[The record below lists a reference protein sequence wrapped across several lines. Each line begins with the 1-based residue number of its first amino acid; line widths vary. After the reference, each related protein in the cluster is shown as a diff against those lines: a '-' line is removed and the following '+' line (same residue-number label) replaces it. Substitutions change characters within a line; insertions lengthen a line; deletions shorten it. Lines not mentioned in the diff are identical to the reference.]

1 MRYPVAYIISAI
13 LLSLSTPVR
22 AQIPVILRVA
32 VSEQADSTGC
42 NFVRELTRVTY
53 AAIMT
58 GKVQLWNSP
67 GKEIVVTSASLKEIE
82 RTSGLSFMDQDIVF
96 IYEVWSDNGN
106 VLNINT
112 NGFLFS
118 GKNQSG
124 ESVEFGYVESGSLQE
139 FLIRETVN
147 SNVNGNHN
155 ASLAGY
161 LAGRKFN
168 YNFIQFAG
176 KIIDNPADSR
186 KIIDEYVSGQEV
198 KSAFDSGN
206 DIPQKLVVY
215 SIDFSSDISKEK
227 SANANK
233 ILKAVEAYLQTNE
246 ELIYNLGG
254 DSIIQNTPKGRWK
267 VSRMVVTELWKKI
280 GSAVQSDLAGV
291 TVYFNNF
298 ALQEIPYR
306 DIVNMDD
313 LRIEGIALDEYLRNR
328 NYTFVIRRINSEEI
342 PRSDAYLFY
351 KALFN
356 AEWNK
361 ITEFV
366 SKQK

>member
-1 MRYPVAYIISAI
+1 
-13 LLSLSTPVR
+13 
-22 AQIPVILRVA
+22 
-32 VSEQADSTGC
+32 
-42 NFVRELTRVTY
+42 
-53 AAIMT
+53 
-58 GKVQLWNSP
+58 
-67 GKEIVVTSASLKEIE
+67 
-82 RTSGLSFMDQDIVF
+82 
-96 IYEVWSDNGN
+96 
-106 VLNINT
+106 
-112 NGFLFS
+112 
-118 GKNQSG
+118 
-124 ESVEFGYVESGSLQE
+124 
-139 FLIRETVN
+139 
-147 SNVNGNHN
+147 
-155 ASLAGY
+155 
-161 LAGRKFN
+161 
-168 YNFIQFAG
+168 
-176 KIIDNPADSR
+176 
-186 KIIDEYVSGQEV
+186 
-198 KSAFDSGN
+198 
-206 DIPQKLVVY
+206 
-215 SIDFSSDISKEK
+215 
-227 SANANK
+227 
-233 ILKAVEAYLQTNE
+233 
-246 ELIYNLGG
+246 LGG